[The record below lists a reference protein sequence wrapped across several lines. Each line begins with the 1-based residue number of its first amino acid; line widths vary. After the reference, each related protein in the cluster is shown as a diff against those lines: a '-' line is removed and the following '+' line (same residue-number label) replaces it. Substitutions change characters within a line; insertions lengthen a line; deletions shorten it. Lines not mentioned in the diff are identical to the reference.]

1 MTAQVSETLIY
12 KGKETMMFTNPL
24 GPYLKANNISFV
36 SPHTANWRGYVGKWE
51 IKGSEE
57 SSERLYLVEL
67 KAHRDYENIVGLEEI
82 FSGFPDGVFAHWFS
96 GTIRLPQGKQLKYEH
111 MGYMSLYEYDLFLE
125 VKKGVV
131 TNKHAVHNTVDANE
145 R

>member
-12 KGKETMMFTNPL
+12 HGKEIMMFTNPL
-24 GPYLKANNISFV
+24 EPYLQANNISFV
-36 SPHTANWRGYVGKWE
+36 SPHTANWRGYEGTWE

-57 SSERLYLVEL
+57 TGERLYLVAL
-67 KAHRDYENIVGLEEI
+67 HAHRSYEDIVGLEEI
-82 FSGFPDGVFAHWFS
+82 FPGFPDGVFAHWFS

-111 MGYMSLYEYDLFLE
+111 MGYMSIYEYDLFLE
-125 VKKGVV
+125 IKKGVI

-145 R
+145 G

>member
-12 KGKETMMFTNPL
+12 HGKEIMMFTNPL
-24 GPYLKANNISFV
+24 GPYLQANNISFI
-36 SPHTANWRGYVGKWE
+36 SPHTANWRGYVGTWE

-57 SSERLYLVEL
+57 AGERLYLVEL
-67 KAHRDYENIVGLEEI
+67 KAHRSYEDIVGLEEI
-82 FSGFPDGVFAHWFS
+82 FPGFPDGVFAHWFS

-111 MGYMSLYEYDLFLE
+111 MGYMSVYEYDLFLE
-125 VKKGVV
+125 IKKGVV